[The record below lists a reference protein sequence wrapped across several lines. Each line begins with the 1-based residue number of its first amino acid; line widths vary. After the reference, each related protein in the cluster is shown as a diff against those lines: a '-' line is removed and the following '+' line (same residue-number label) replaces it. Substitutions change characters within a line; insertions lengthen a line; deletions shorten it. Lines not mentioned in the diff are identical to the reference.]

1 MAKLEFLDESDKS
14 FEHPLIAHIDSAHA
28 KVSLEVRRPKDILGF
43 RPAMLYVRAVD
54 NGAQGQ
60 PQEYQWDDDLNLA
73 LVLRNVR
80 AVSKENEKLRFA
92 LVLRRQLQKPER
104 RFGDGFFNSVLVKF
118 VRESALVDFPEV
130 SDVLKDVFTNEP
142 HTGGNGLEDCVAAIR
157 QVLKEV
163 LHQLMDDLGYNRVD
177 AEEVLAGALARYL
190 DERFTVTDRRRLG
203 WT

>member
-1 MAKLEFLDESDKS
+1 VGS
-14 FEHPLIAHIDSAHA
+14 AHIDSDHA

-43 RPAMLYVRAVD
+43 RPAMLYVRAAD
-54 NGAQGQ
+54 NGTQGQ

-73 LVLRNVR
+73 LVLRKVR

-92 LVLRRQLQKPER
+92 LVLRRQLQRPEG

-118 VRESALVDFPEV
+118 VRESPFFDFPEV
-130 SDVLKDVFTNEP
+130 CDVLKDVFANQP
-142 HTGGNGLEDCVAAIR
+142 DIGGRSLEDCVAAIR
-157 QVLKEV
+157 QVLKEA
-163 LHQLMDDLGYNRVD
+163 LHQLMDDLAYSRPD